1 MRDERS
7 DRLDA
12 SLNPAAEH
20 AEELGSDTWLHEMI
34 VSVIALAT
42 ELDYQSREQAYS
54 IVPMSWWSE
63 RTAGLTGSDSILT
76 PLR

>member
-1 MRDERS
+1 MVNEVIDRRDQR
-7 DRLDA
+7 RWNL
-12 SLNPAAEH
+12 L
-20 AEELGSDTWLHEMI
+20 
-34 VSVIALAT
+34 ALAT

-63 RTAGLTGSDSILT
+63 RTAGLTGSDSVLT